1 MLSESSIVPE
11 RGNLRYYLVSVEWF
25 NRWKLY
31 CCSQDSNPVHPGQ
44 INQRNDIKQLI
55 FTNNLI
61 QLGTLDYFYN
71 SLHLKDTAKE
81 DVHYKVFDEQLW

>member
-1 MLSESSIVPE
+1 LI
-11 RGNLRYYLVSVEWF
+11 SVEWF

-31 CCSQDSNPVHPGQ
+31 CCSQEGDPVHPGQ
-44 INQRNDIKQLI
+44 INQKNDIKQLI

-61 QLGTLDYFYN
+61 SLGTLDYFYN

-81 DVHYKVFDEQLW
+81 DIHYKVVDEHVW